1 MFSLVIPIYHN
12 QETLGDLLDVLKRLQ
27 ARLPE
32 PLQVVFVVDGSPD
45 ESDVFLAQAL
55 PQCPF
60 PSLLISHSRNFGSF
74 NAIRTGLAAAT
85 GPLFATLSAD
95 LQEPPELVEA
105 MCHSLLRGDD
115 VVVAVRK
122 SRSDGLLAGLF
133 SALFWWIYRRGVQ
146 PEMPPGGV
154 DMFACSLKVRDALLE
169 LKESQSTLVGLLLWL
184 GFRRSTIPYTRLPR
198 RKGQSAWSFFRRWKY
213 MMDSL
218 FAFSDVP
225 IKLMILLGFAGLLI
239 AGILGVIVLVAK
251 CEGRIP
257 VPGYAGTVLTLLFFG
272 GLNSLGL
279 GIVGSYVWRVF
290 ENTKG
295 RPSACVREMR
305 SFSGR
310 PLFP

>member
-1 MFSLVIPIYHN
+1 MFSLVIPVYRN
-12 QETLGDLLDVLKRLQ
+12 RETLEDVLQVLKGFH

-32 PLQVVFVVDGSPD
+32 PLEAVFVVDGSPD
-45 ESDVFLAQAL
+45 DSENFLAQSL
-55 PQCPF
+55 PQCSF
-60 PSLLISHSRNFGSF
+60 PSLLVSHSRNFGSF
-74 NAIRTGLAAAT
+74 NAIRTGLAAGT
-85 GPLFATLSAD
+85 GPYFATLSAD
-95 LQEPPELVEA
+95 LQEPSELVES
-105 MCHSLLRGDD
+105 MCQSLRNGDD
-115 VVVAVRK
+115 VVIAVRQ
-122 SRSDGLLAGLF
+122 SRSDGALAGLF

-154 DMFACSLKVRDALLE
+154 DMFACSLKVRDALLG

-184 GFRRSTIPYTRLPR
+184 GYRRSTISYARLPR
-198 RKGQSAWSFFRRWKY
+198 RNGHSAWTFFRRWRY
-213 MMDSL
+213 MTDSL

-225 IKLMILLGFAGLLI
+225 ITLMILLGLGGLLM
-239 AGILGVIVLVAK
+239 AGFLGTIVLVARW
-251 CEGRIP
+251 EGRIP

-295 RPSACVREMR
+295 RPFACVSGTR

-310 PLFP
+310 TPPS